1 MEFPLSD
8 FFMIKLSFFDS
19 DFNEA
24 NSSSAKF
31 KVGLSLLYE
40 LNDES
45 ALSLILAFKICFF
58 WSVTSDF
65 VFHDKEVQM
74 EVKNQNILIYQ
85 VE

>member
-8 FFMIKLSFFDS
+8 FFIIKLSFFDS

-58 WSVTSDF
+58 
-65 VFHDKEVQM
+65 
-74 EVKNQNILIYQ
+74 
-85 VE
+85 